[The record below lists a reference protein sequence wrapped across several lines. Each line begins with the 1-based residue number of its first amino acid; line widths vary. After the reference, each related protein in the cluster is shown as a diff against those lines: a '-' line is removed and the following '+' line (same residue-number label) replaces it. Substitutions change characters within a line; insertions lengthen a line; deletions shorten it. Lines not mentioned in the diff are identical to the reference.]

1 MTGVLN
7 IKIAVTGKG
16 GVGKTT
22 LAGVLARLFAKDGYD
37 VIAID
42 ADPDM
47 NLASAIGV
55 KGSPKPLSD
64 LKDLIK
70 ERAEISEG
78 LIKLNPKVDD
88 IVDNYGVV
96 GPDGVKMLVMGTI
109 ERGGGGCAC
118 SHNTFL
124 SAFLRHILFKEK
136 LVILDMEAGI
146 EHLGRGTSKGV
157 DLMVI
162 VVEPGSKSV
171 ETAKRIKRLAS
182 DLGIKDLAAVINKSN
197 GSSIIRDKLAKEEI
211 SVIGEIPFDDTLV
224 KADLE
229 GRSPIDFGGSAIDAI
244 KVVKEEI
251 SGRYGKKVK
260 S

>member
-1 MTGVLN
+1 M
-7 IKIAVTGKG
+7 
-16 GVGKTT
+16 GKTT
-22 LAGVLARLFAKDGYD
+22 LSGTLARMFAKDGFD

-47 NLASAIGV
+47 NLASVIGV
-55 KGSPKPLSD
+55 KDSLKPLSE

-70 ERAEISEG
+70 ERSEIEEG

-88 IVDNYGVV
+88 IVDNYGVI

-118 SHNTFL
+118 SHNVFL
-124 SAFLRHILFKEK
+124 SAFLRHVLIKEK
-136 LVILDMEAGI
+136 LVIMDMEAGI

-157 DLMVI
+157 DLMII
-162 VVEPGSKSV
+162 VVEPGSNSFQ
-171 ETAKRIKRLAS
+171 TAKRIKSLAN
-182 DLGIKDLAAVINKSN
+182 DLGIKKLAAVINKSN
-197 GSSIIRDKLAKEEI
+197 GSKIISEKLESEEI
-211 SVIGEIPFDDTLV
+211 PVIGKIPYDDTLV

-229 GRSPIDFGGSAIDAI
+229 EIPPIELGGSAIDSI
-244 KVVKEEI
+244 RMIKEEI
-251 SGRYGKKVK
+251 LKEYGEKVK

>member
-1 MTGVLN
+1 MT

-22 LAGVLARLFAKDGYD
+22 LAGTLVRMFAKDGAD

-47 NLASAIGV
+47 NLASVIGI
-55 KGSPKPLSD
+55 KENPKPLSEF
-64 LKDLIK
+64 KDLIK
-70 ERAEISEG
+70 ERGEISEG
-78 LIKLNPKVDD
+78 IIKLNPKVDD
-88 IVDNYGVV
+88 IVNNYGVV

-109 ERGGGGCAC
+109 EKGGSGCAC
-118 SHNTFL
+118 SQNSFL
-124 SAFLRHILFKEK
+124 GAVLRHVLFKEK

-157 DLMVI
+157 ELMIV

-171 ETAKRIKRLAS
+171 ETAKRIKKLAN
-182 DLGIKDLAAVINKSN
+182 DLGIKNLVAVINKYN
-197 GSSIIRDKLAKEEI
+197 GSQIILDKLNELGI
-211 SVIGEIPFDDTLV
+211 PIIGTVPYDDGLV

-229 GRSPIDFGGSAIDAI
+229 DISPIELGGNAIDAI
-244 KVVKEEI
+244 KVIKEEI
-251 SGRYGKKVK
+251 SKKIR
-260 S
+260 